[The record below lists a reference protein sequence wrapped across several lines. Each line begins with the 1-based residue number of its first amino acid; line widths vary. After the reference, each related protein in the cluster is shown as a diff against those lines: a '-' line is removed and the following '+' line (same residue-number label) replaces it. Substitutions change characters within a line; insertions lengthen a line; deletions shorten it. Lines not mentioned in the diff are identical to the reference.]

1 MNGYPLKIIG
11 LANRTKM
18 RISSGETEPDDSA
31 LVAWAAKGRVDSFK
45 ILVSRYRNQAYFFA
59 RGMVGNSEDAYD
71 LSQEAF
77 IRVHRH
83 LKRYDPAYSFKSWF
97 FHILSNLCKNHLRH
111 KKVRARHTT
120 SLETAPIIADASEK
134 QPDIAYQRSEIQQ
147 KVWEAIGELPDNFRE
162 IIILSHFQ
170 EMSYEQ
176 MARVLGIPTGSV
188 MSRLYYARRK
198 LREILEKRGV
208 SL

>member
-11 LANRTKM
+11 ITASKM
-18 RISSGETEPDDSA
+18 GMTAGKIEQDDNA
-31 LVAWAAKGRVDSFK
+31 LVAQALKGRLSSFK
-45 ILVSRYRNQAYFFA
+45 ELVSRYRNQAFFFA
-59 RGMVGNSEDAYD
+59 RAMVGNPDDAYD

-83 LKRYDPAYSFKSWF
+83 LGKFDPEYSFKTWF

-111 KKVRARHTT
+111 RKVKNRYTT
-120 SLETAPIIADASEK
+120 PLEAVEGTAVSKTDR
-134 QPDIAYQRSEIQQ
+134 PDIAYQRNETQQ
-147 KVWEAIGELPDNFRE
+147 RVWEAIEELPEKFKE
-162 IIILSHFQ
+162 IIILNHFE

-176 MARVLGIPTGSV
+176 ISRVLDIPHGSV

-198 LREILEKRGV
+198 LREILETRGV